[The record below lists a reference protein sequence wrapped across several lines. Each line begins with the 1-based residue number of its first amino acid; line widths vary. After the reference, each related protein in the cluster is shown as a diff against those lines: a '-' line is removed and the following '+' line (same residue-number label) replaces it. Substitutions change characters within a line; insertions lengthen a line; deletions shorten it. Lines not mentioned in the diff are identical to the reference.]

1 MGELFNSP
9 HEWIP
14 LIAERLI
21 DFIRIHISQA
31 GGLTPCRKIAQFA
44 ELFGV
49 KTAWHGPGDVSPIG
63 HMCNLHLDLASPNF
77 GVQEGGV
84 IRGVEAEIFKGCE
97 TFRDGYLY
105 ANDAPGWGIEIDE
118 KLAAK
123 HPFRSDGPRG
133 SLNGGWGVIRRLDG
147 TVIKQ

>member
-1 MGELFNSP
+1 
-9 HEWIP
+9 
-14 LIAERLI
+14 
-21 DFIRIHISQA
+21 
-31 GGLTPCRKIAQFA
+31 
-44 ELFGV
+44 
-49 KTAWHGPGDVSPIG
+49 
-63 HMCNLHLDLASPNF
+63 
-77 GVQEGGV
+77 
-84 IRGVEAEIFKGCE
+84 VEAEIFKGCE
-97 TFRDGYLY
+97 TFKDGYLY